1 MDLYGKF
8 KAEMEFLK
16 SELIKRIEN
25 ELSEY
30 KNHLMSLSKEEIML
44 ASYETGIK
52 ECIAGY
58 ITSEVDNLT
67 QIQLYKLAT
76 QDNALEA
83 LYKSYMDSDLSLN
96 DLVRGIIHEYRP
108 IL

>member
-8 KAEMEFLK
+8 KTEIELLRN
-16 SELIKRIEN
+16 ELIKKIEN

-52 ECIAGY
+52 
-58 ITSEVDNLT
+58 
-67 QIQLYKLAT
+67 
-76 QDNALEA
+76 
-83 LYKSYMDSDLSLN
+83 
-96 DLVRGIIHEYRP
+96 
-108 IL
+108 

>member
-8 KAEMEFLK
+8 KTEIELLRN
-16 SELIKRIEN
+16 ELIKKIEN

-58 ITSEVDNLT
+58 ISSEVDDLT

>member
-8 KAEMEFLK
+8 KTEIELLRN
-16 SELIKRIEN
+16 ELIKKIEN

-44 ASYETGIK
+44 A
-52 ECIAGY
+52 GY
-58 ITSEVDNLT
+58 ITSEVDDLT

>member
-1 MDLYGKF
+1 MDLYEKF
-8 KAEMEFLK
+8 KTEIELLRN
-16 SELIKRIEN
+16 ELIKKIEN

-58 ITSEVDNLT
+58 ISSEVDDLT

>member
-8 KAEMEFLK
+8 KTEIELLRN
-16 SELIKRIEN
+16 ELIKKIEN
-25 ELSEY
+25 ELSKY

-58 ITSEVDNLT
+58 ISSEVDDLT